1 MLRLNDRTLVVHLA
15 QFAPKSIQQMLELR
29 SNLQM
34 AIEHAKCDLA
44 ESEFALQS
52 ELGMETHWSVSDKEK
67 AKRVRRVKRQANGD
81 IDITPIVK
89 KVIEE
94 SRNTS
99 KVLR

>member
-1 MLRLNDRTLVVHLA
+1 MLKLNDRTLVVHLA

-29 SNLQM
+29 QNLQM
-34 AIEHAKCDLA
+34 AIEHAKCDLV
-44 ESEFALQS
+44 ESEFALQA
-52 ELGMETHWSVSDKEK
+52 ELGMETSWNVSDKER
-67 AKRVRRVKRQANGD
+67 AKRIRRVKRQANGD
-81 IDITPIVK
+81 VDITPIVK